1 MHAQTRGKNM
11 RRRRRKEGKN
21 KKRTKRE
28 QKENKKRTKREQKKK
43 QKLQKKIEI
52 SVEKRER
59 CIISPSVLYTQTD
72 IGIVTQKRA
81 RKIQHTQ
88 NRKFYRNAFI
98 GLIKDLVQF
107 VPVVI
112 II

>member
-1 MHAQTRGKNM
+1 MSRKREIYAQTRGKNM
-11 RRRRRKEGKN
+11 RRRRRRRKEGKN

-28 QKENKKRTKREQKKK
+28 QIKK
-43 QKLQKKIEI
+43 QKRQKKIEI

-88 NRKFYRNAFI
+88 KCKFYRNAFI
-98 GLIKDLVQF
+98 GLIKNLVQF
-107 VPVVI
+107 VPLVI

>member
-11 RRRRRKEGKN
+11 RRRRRRRKE
-21 KKRTKRE
+21 RTKRE
-28 QKENKKRTKREQKKK
+28 QKENKKRTKREQIKK
-43 QKLQKKIEI
+43 QKRQKKIEI

-88 NRKFYRNAFI
+88 KCKFYRNAFI
-98 GLIKDLVQF
+98 GLIKNLVQF
-107 VPVVI
+107 VPLVI